1 MWNPQL
7 LLQHYVYLHADL
19 RLTVMK
25 MDYISESVSKLHGN
39 AFFYKHVKAFVMVSH
54 HSNKQKTVMKTEA
67 IIRNYWISEAI

>member
-19 RLTVMK
+19 HLTVMK

-39 AFFYKHVKAFVMVSH
+39 ASFYKHVKAFVMVSH
-54 HSNKQKTVMKTEA
+54 HSNKQKNSDEDRGYHKKLLDF
-67 IIRNYWISEAI
+67 